1 MSAPAANPQFPASY
15 YSMEYP
21 VSVGDN
27 SHTRSLPAITGT
39 LTDMTQSIASWQ
51 LLQLRR
57 KWIMV
62 ICLMDPTCPSL
73 EFPTKHPWAPARNY
87 PLQFN
92 SDFDKWAS
100 QYSDMLAPGPVTR
113 NDVQNP
119 FYPGIPY
126 RTIPVTEDD
135 AEAKSTSMLT
145 SAANFQMSQW
155 IWRWNIILCLVNP
168 SCPNVTI
175 PSTTVKRT
183 RNGYPGYPS
192 FRVDMETLRAMNQ
205 DPRRG
210 VVIPVSFAPQ

>member
-1 MSAPAANPQFPASY
+1 
-15 YSMEYP
+15 
-21 VSVGDN
+21 
-27 SHTRSLPAITGT
+27 
-39 LTDMTQSIASWQ
+39 
-51 LLQLRR
+51 
-57 KWIMV
+57 
-62 ICLMDPTCPSL
+62 
-73 EFPTKHPWAPARNY
+73 
-87 PLQFN
+87 
-92 SDFDKWAS
+92 
-100 QYSDMLAPGPVTR
+100 MLALEPITR
-113 NDVQNP
+113 NDAQDP

-168 SCPNVTI
+168 SCPNVKI
-175 PSTTVKRT
+175 PSTTVRT

-192 FRVDMETLRAMNQ
+192 FQVDMETLRAMNQ

>member
-1 MSAPAANPQFPASY
+1 
-15 YSMEYP
+15 MEYP

-27 SHTRSLPAITGT
+27 AQTRSLPAITGT
-39 LTDMTQSIASWQ
+39 LTDMTQKIASWQ

-57 KWIMV
+57 KFVVM
-62 ICLMDPTCPSL
+62 ICLLDPTCPSL

-92 SDFDKWAS
+92 SDFEKWAA
-100 QYSDMLAPGPVTR
+100 QYDDLLGLGPVIR
-113 NDVQNP
+113 NDAQDS

-126 RTIPVTEDD
+126 GTIPVTKDI
-135 AEAKSTSMLT
+135 AEAKSTSILT

-168 SCPNVTI
+168 SCPHVNI
-175 PSTTVKRT
+175 PSTTAKT

-192 FRVDMETLRAMNQ
+192 FRVDMETLRALNQ
-205 DPRRG
+205 DQRPG

>member
-1 MSAPAANPQFPASY
+1 MNIAVIFSLLVACVMAAPAANPQFPASY

-27 SHTRSLPAITGT
+27 SHTRSLPAIT
-39 LTDMTQSIASWQ
+39 
-51 LLQLRR
+51 
-57 KWIMV
+57 
-62 ICLMDPTCPSL
+62 

-100 QYSDMLAPGPVTR
+100 QYSDMLAPGPITR